1 VSYSFIQCEFT
12 LINEDDVKFASGKIE
27 KLRGSQMVYSNRE
40 AKTDLDIDRITLYN
54 HIDSEEY
61 QMVLYPGI

>member
-1 VSYSFIQCEFT
+1 M
-12 LINEDDVKFASGKIE
+12 E

-40 AKTDLDIDRITLYN
+40 AKTDLDIDRVTLYN
-54 HIDSEEY
+54 HVDSKDY